1 MNDPYRN
8 HSSFLCYTNA
18 SVYHT
23 ILVSQVICQLYNK
36 VMRPIALSLCLHCC
50 FSPTKPSFIKTK
62 SFDFRFWQTEDS
74 SAVLFMFIP
83 SCCYFNYYC
92 KLYSACSYTEMLFAI
107 HPQYSNWKSTF
118 SCKETPDRD
127 KSLNLN

>member
-74 SAVLFMFIP
+74 SAVLISLLVAILILIVNCIVLVHTQKCYLQFIR
-83 SCCYFNYYC
+83 STV
-92 KLYSACSYTEMLFAI
+92 TEKALSVVKKRLTGI
-107 HPQYSNWKSTF
+107 N
-118 SCKETPDRD
+118 R
-127 KSLNLN
+127 